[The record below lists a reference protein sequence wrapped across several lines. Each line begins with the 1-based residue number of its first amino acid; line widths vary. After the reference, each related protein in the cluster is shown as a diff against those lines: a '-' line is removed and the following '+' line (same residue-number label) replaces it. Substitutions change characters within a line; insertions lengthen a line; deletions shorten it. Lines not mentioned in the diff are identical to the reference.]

1 MKSASWVIRNTAK
14 KHIRTALIVGYH
26 PQLTSDPRPARLKSN
41 MPEHIRDYFESY
53 GLNHAVKGFGTLT
66 GARIDIHDAVVA
78 AMASR
83 HLDEYRSLIWAR
95 AANVPWK
102 KIVPGMGCGM
112 RMAKYRYSQ
121 GLTVFAVTYGLV
133 AVNAMHE
140 ERAAA

>member
-41 MPEHIRDYFESY
+41 MPEHVREYFESY
-53 GLNHAVKGFGTLT
+53 GLNSAVKGFGMLT

-83 HLDEYRSLIWAR
+83 HLDDYRSLIWAR
-95 AANVPWK
+95 AANVSWK
-102 KIVPGMGCGM
+102 RLLPKLKMPE
-112 RMAKYRYSQ
+112 RSAKRFYAE
-121 GLTVFAVTYGLV
+121 GLTIFATVYGLI
-133 AVNAMHE
+133 ACEAIQQ

>member
-1 MKSASWVIRNTAK
+1 
-14 KHIRTALIVGYH
+14 
-26 PQLTSDPRPARLKSN
+26 

-83 HLDEYRSLIWAR
+83 HLDDYRSLIWAR
-95 AANVPWK
+95 AALVPWK
-102 KIVPGMGCGM
+102 RLLPKMQMPE
-112 RMAKYRYSQ
+112 RSAKRFYAE
-121 GLTVFAVTYGLV
+121 GLTIFATVYGLI
-133 AVNAMHE
+133 AVNAVQQQ